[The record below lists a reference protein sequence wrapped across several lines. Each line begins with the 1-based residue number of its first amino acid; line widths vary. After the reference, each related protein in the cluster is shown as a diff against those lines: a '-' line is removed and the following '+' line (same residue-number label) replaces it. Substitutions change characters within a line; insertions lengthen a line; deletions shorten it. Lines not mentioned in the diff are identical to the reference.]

1 MFRVRAQIRPISNE
15 DATWAAAA
23 SSEPKSDFE
32 GEEMKKKLAKF
43 FLGKSWRRRFSRRR
57 ENFDFSSSTF
67 FFSSQAAKKRKG
79 KLPRVEKKVERLDFG
94 GKIRLLNNS
103 SLATGFG
110 RAKYKS
116 FFRSQTLPIKPVLPK
131 AVQLSFHFKGK
142 TIMLHLLEGS
152 V

>member
-32 GEEMKKKLAKF
+32 GEEMKKKVGKIFPGEELAAPIFAQTRK
-43 FLGKSWRRRFSRRR
+43 LRFSVF
-57 ENFDFSSSTF
+57 NV

-116 FFRSQTLPIKPVLPK
+116 FFRYKTLPIKPVLPK
-131 AVQLSFHFKGK
+131 AVQLSFHFRK
-142 TIMLHLLEGS
+142 HNYAS
-152 V
+152 PP

>member
-1 MFRVRAQIRPISNE
+1 MFRARAQVHPISNE
-15 DATWAAAA
+15 DATWAAAAA

-43 FLGKSWRRRFSRRR
+43 FLGKSWRRFSRRR
-57 ENFDFSSSTF
+57 ENFDFPSSTF
-67 FFSSQAAKKRKG
+67 FFLHRRRKKG
-79 KLPRVEKKVERLDFG
+79 KESFRGLKKVLRLDFG
-94 GKIRLLNNS
+94 GKIRLLNSS